1 MLKRVILA
9 ILACSVFAAAGCD
22 TVKPYVK
29 STKKLYKD
37 YVNVDP
43 TIDLT
48 DPGISDPS
56 INKLA
61 ALFAPVDERVEFLLR
76 ALSAQDLPPS
86 REWCQSFMDSF
97 PWLSGMAVMT
107 ESGTVSFKLPM
118 FTIKQVDYAPLLELE
133 NLYKARKMGAY
144 VATSE
149 LGAEIMVAKPLFV
162 DNEYKGLLVAS
173 FDPGSLAKFSPEP
186 GNLLM
191 FIPGTPLWSGDDSG
205 AAQAL
210 AGLNWKNLL
219 KSDVSGEQSV
229 GGTRYLWQ
237 SRFLAQ
243 VRLIYAVSAVTAPAK
258 AAKPEPKPAPAAAP
272 AP

>member
-1 MLKRVILA
+1 
-9 ILACSVFAAAGCD
+9 
-22 TVKPYVK
+22 
-29 STKKLYKD
+29 
-37 YVNVDP
+37 
-43 TIDLT
+43 
-48 DPGISDPS
+48 
-56 INKLA
+56 
-61 ALFAPVDERVEFLLR
+61 
-76 ALSAQDLPPS
+76 
-86 REWCQSFMDSF
+86 MDSF
-97 PWLSGMAVMT
+97 PWLSGMAVVT
-107 ESGTVSFKLPM
+107 ESGVVSFKLPM

-144 VATSE
+144 VAASE

-191 FIPGTPLWSGDDSG
+191 FIPGTTLWSGDDSG

-210 AGLNWKNLL
+210 AQMNWKNLL
-219 KSDVSGEQSV
+219 KSDVAGEQAV

-237 SRFLAQ
+237 SRYLAQ